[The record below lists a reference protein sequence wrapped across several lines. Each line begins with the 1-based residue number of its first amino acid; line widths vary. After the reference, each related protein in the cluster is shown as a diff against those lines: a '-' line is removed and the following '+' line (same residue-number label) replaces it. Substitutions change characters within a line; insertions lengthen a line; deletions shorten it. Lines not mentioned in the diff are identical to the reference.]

1 MKLYVIRHGE
11 SETNKAHRWTGW
23 LDVSLTEKGK
33 QDALFARSILEN
45 VKFDKIYTSDLNRAI
60 QTAEIALP
68 GCGYETTPL
77 IREMNVGNIAG
88 KSSDALTPEMRRRIP
103 EEGYAHLGGESQEQ
117 FGSRIRKFMA
127 SLEALDCENVAV
139 FSHAGCLKRMLSE
152 VVGTLLPG
160 KNVLCA
166 NCTVAVFEY
175 TKGVWRLHSWINPYF

>member
-1 MKLYVIRHGE
+1 MKVYVVRHGE

-33 QDALFARSILEN
+33 KDALFARSILEN
-45 VKFDKIYTSDLNRAI
+45 VKFDKVYTSDLSRAI
-60 QTAEIALP
+60 QTAEIAIP
-68 GCGYETTPL
+68 GCSYQKTPL

-103 EEGYAHLGGESQEQ
+103 QEGYTALGGESQEQ
-117 FGSRIRKFMA
+117 FGSRIREFMA

-152 VVGTLLPG
+152 IVGTILPG

-166 NCTVAVFEY
+166 NCTVAIFEY
-175 TKGVWRLHSWINPYF
+175 TDSVWRLHSWINP

>member
-45 VKFDKIYTSDLNRAI
+45 VKFDKIYTSDLRRAI

-117 FGSRIRKFMA
+117 FGSRIREFMA

-152 VVGTLLPG
+152 VVGTMLPG

-166 NCTVAVFEY
+166 NCTVAIFEY
-175 TKGVWRLHSWINPYF
+175 TKGVWRLHSWINP